1 MEEDLKIKI
10 EADLKKVERDIK
22 NLEKIEPKVNMDV
35 LLQIRNKNE
44 KLREVKELQK
54 EIALVKFNPGAFP
67 DGELKKLNEQLKL
80 AKEELKTMKSIST
93 RSLFRESYE
102 DARKLAEKVKE
113 IKLNPKSFSP
123 EDIRILRAEIETT
136 ALKAKGMNFVENNSK
151 TQGLVNNLMNS
162 SKELDKISGQVGYTN
177 KTFGIMDIT
186 VGNLAANLATGV
198 LRTLKDVTLEG
209 AKFNQ
214 QMESA
219 TEKVRTISSSGG
231 AEINSNINRMAKAT
245 GVNPLELKE
254 GLYQTVSAIGDIHKK
269 YSLLETSNKLATTG
283 FSSTTEAVDGLTT
296 VLNAYGMEVEDA
308 DRVANIF
315 VRTQK
320 VGKLTVQEFNRE
332 LYKTIPVAKELQIG
346 VDEVGASIALLTAKG
361 SKSEIA
367 QTQMGSFMYEL
378 LEVGSDISK
387 LFEKIAGQS
396 LDNFMNN
403 GGDFE
408 GVLRLLKGYSNANNF
423 KIESLLG
430 RKEAKSF
437 WLNVGNDIDGYVNKL
452 KAINDP
458 VNELQRNFE
467 NLLNTQEKR
476 LARANNYWL
485 AFKQTIGGVAGEV
498 LASFGDFVTGADT
511 ESAARQRLNNELDNN
526 LKTLEELSKKQS
538 LNRDEQNTLNKALE
552 SLTVLAPN
560 VAEAYRDWS
569 INGGDYAEVLKEIH
583 KAQLDVNKENERLSL
598 KTKENEI
605 KEIRKQKSEHESS
618 LGRGSFN
625 YTGEFSREQRE
636 YYEKNGKLSTKTFD
650 EWVEEKAKKISS
662 SGKKDEETLKFM
674 ESYIAWKDTKER
686 LDKSSK
692 ELVEMENKLQS
703 DFNNQING
711 NAAVPTR
718 DLSLQDKIKENK
730 LAIDVAETNRW
741 KNTPDKSIEEIPEYK
756 ALIDKKI
763 ELEKLAKEYNGVI
776 QADIEILR
784 EQIKNTEKGT
794 TNYEIL
800 NTNLKN
806 KEKELIDIPGTK
818 EVNGNFTNWDSKY
831 KELEIKKQQDLIQAK
846 QNYTKDLSLATE
858 ETRPRIDENYQ
869 NKIAKIEDNTKI
881 SKLEI
886 EINELKAR
894 IEKTNDTSTIESIN
908 SQISSK
914 MLEKDDVQANA
925 NLRELENIKN
935 QEKLKKAEDEKQLKL
950 QEQNIKNDFSDK
962 RIEAERKFQEGLKDM
977 EGSFSQERYNKL
989 KEERAKELALINTDE
1004 KISLLKLKKN
1014 NLDPK
1019 KDMPEIK
1026 ALDNEII
1033 ASQLTLDSSK
1043 LEKETKDRIESFQSS
1058 ISLVTRNLNNLS
1070 KVFDATGNKT
1080 ASNMMKG
1087 TSAIFDT
1094 IGSMS
1099 TDSLDKISQ
1108 SLAGVSGAGVKEGL
1122 ESFGAGLGVG
1132 SGVDAMVSGGSQEG
1146 QVGSAVGSA
1155 AGAGIGFAIG
1165 GPAGAQVGAMIGGSI
1180 GGAAGGLFGNKKK
1193 KKAKREK
1200 KKYEEA
1206 QKRLEQGRVSGQYI
1220 FQDTMEQFN
1229 EELEKSGLGN
1239 KIEMLESVSKNR
1251 NYDDIKTAL
1260 TGGAKGSDGVSISTL
1275 KELMPHMSEQEIFDW
1290 FKATT
1295 GGAVVNGD
1303 TISTGE
1309 GKYGAIDLGALAQ
1322 QITEM
1327 NRELEKSLKDTIK
1340 NIIDFSADKIS
1351 GIVRSGFGD
1360 GIEDL
1365 GQNLEKAIAD
1375 SLKNAF
1381 LQTEMAKGLFNG
1393 LSDKITNMITDMF
1406 KNDKN
1411 LGIDLEIGK
1420 LEDLTLQEY
1429 IELIKKYMELGNDQL
1444 SSIFKEL
1451 GLSLDNLNDTVDKAN
1466 KNSKNTVQGMA
1477 TNLWLQNLGK
1487 TTDDIIKSVIDSNNR
1502 TFKMMNENEKLNLNS
1517 AKSLEKDISLNLES
1531 AFKNLKIN
1539 IPEINTEHQFQLF
1552 LDGKPLDAR
1561 FLKLLQT
1568 QTVKNNRNKI
1578 SIIRG

>member
-1 MEEDLKIKI
+1 MEEDLKIK
-10 EADLKKVERDIK
+10 ASVDLKQAERDIK
-22 NLEKIEPKVNMDV
+22 GLEKIEPKINIDTI
-35 LLQIRNKNE
+35 LKLKNKNE
-44 KLREVKELQK
+44 KIKEIKELQK
-54 EIALVKFNPGAFP
+54 EIALVKVNPGSFP
-67 DGELKKLNEQLKL
+67 DGELKKLNQQLKQ
-80 AKEELKTMKSIST
+80 AKEELKGMKSIST
-93 RSLFRESYE
+93 KNLFKESYE
-102 DARKLAEKVKE
+102 DAKKLAEKVKE
-113 IKLNPKSFSP
+113 IKLNPKNFSP
-123 EDIRILRAEIETT
+123 DDIKILRAEIETT
-136 ALKAKGMNFVENNSK
+136 TLKAKAMNFAEGNSK
-151 TQGLVNNLMNS
+151 TQGLINNLTSS

-186 VGNLAANLATGV
+186 VGNLAANLAIGI

-219 TEKVRTISSSGG
+219 TEKVRTISSSSGT
-231 AEINSNINRMAKAT
+231 EINSNIWQMAKAT
-245 GVNPLELKE
+245 GINPLELKE

-296 VLNAYGMEVEDA
+296 VLNAYGLEVEEA

-332 LYKTIPVAKELQIG
+332 LYKTIPVAKELKIG

-361 SKSEIA
+361 SKAEIA

-378 LEVGSDISK
+378 LDVGSDISK

-498 LASFGDFVTGADT
+498 LASLGDFVTGADT
-511 ESAARQRLNNELDNN
+511 EIAARQRLNNELDNN
-526 LKTLEELSKKQS
+526 LKTLEELSKKQN
-538 LNRDEQNTLNKALE
+538 LNKDEQNTLNKALE

-560 VAEAYRDWS
+560 VAEAYKNWS

-583 KAQLDVNKENERLSL
+583 KAQLEVNKEHSNMNL
-598 KTKENEI
+598 K
-605 KEIRKQKSEHESS
+605 
-618 LGRGSFN
+618 SF
-625 YTGEFSREQRE
+625 
-636 YYEKNGKLSTKTFD
+636 D
-650 EWVEEKAKKISS
+650 
-662 SGKKDEETLKFM
+662 KD
-674 ESYIAWKDTKER
+674 IA
-686 LDKSSK
+686 
-692 ELVEMENKLQS
+692 
-703 DFNNQING
+703 
-711 NAAVPTR
+711 
-718 DLSLQDKIKENK
+718 
-730 LAIDVAETNRW
+730 
-741 KNTPDKSIEEIPEYK
+741 
-756 ALIDKKI
+756 
-763 ELEKLAKEYNGVI
+763 ELEKEYKKLESKLYRGKNTTVNQKDYSLVGKVKDGRISKEKTPEEFYEYLELVRQKEYLDKRI
-776 QADIEILR
+776 QDKKKS
-784 EQIKNTEKGT
+784 KNQ
-794 TNYEIL
+794 YL
-800 NTNLKN
+800 NNLDPEN
-806 KEKELIDIPGTK
+806 KEKLTIPLDQDSTIPPLK
-818 EVNGNFTNWDSKY
+818 ESKEIKGNFTNWDSKY

-846 QNYTKDLSLATE
+846 QNYAKDLSLASE
-858 ETRPRIDENYQ
+858 ETRSRIDGIYQ
-869 NKIAKIEDNTKI
+869 NKISKIEDDTKI

-894 IEKTNDTSTIESIN
+894 IEKTNDTSTIEAIN
-908 SQISSK
+908 SQINSK
-914 MLEKDDVQANA
+914 MLEKDDIQANA

-950 QEQNIKNDFSDK
+950 QEQNIKNDFSVK
-962 RIEAERKFQEGLKDM
+962 RIETERKFQEGLKDM
-977 EGSFSQERYNKL
+977 EESFSQERYDKL
-989 KEERAKELALINTDE
+989 KEERKKELALINTDE

-1019 KDMPEIK
+1019 KDMQEIK
-1026 ALDNEII
+1026 ALDNEIV
-1033 ASQLTLDSSK
+1033 ASQLILDNSE
-1043 LEKETKDRIESFQSS
+1043 LEKETKDRIESFQKS

-1070 KVFDATGNKT
+1070 KVFDATGNT
-1080 ASNMMKG
+1080 AASNMMKG
-1087 TSAIFDT
+1087 VSAIFDSISGMD
-1094 IGSMS
+1094 IGV
-1099 TDSLDKISQ
+1099 LDKMSQ
-1108 SLAGVSGAGVKEGL
+1108 SLAGVSGSSIKVGL
-1122 ESFGAGLGVG
+1122 ESFGSGLGIG
-1132 SGVDAMVSGGSQEG
+1132 SGMDAIISGGSQEG
-1146 QVGSAVGSA
+1146 QIGSTVGSGIGAAVGSVVPGIGTA
-1155 AGAGIGFAIG
+1155 AGAI
-1165 GPAGAQVGAMIGGSI
+1165 VGGSI
-1180 GGAAGGLFGNKKK
+1180 GGVTGGLFGNKKK

-1200 KKYEEA
+1200 KKYEQA
-1206 QKRLEQGRVSGQYI
+1206 QKRLEQGRISGQYI

-1260 TGGAKGSDGVSISTL
+1260 TGGAKGPDGVSISTL

-1295 GGAVVNGD
+1295 GGTVVNGD

-1351 GIVRSGFGD
+1351 GIVRGGFGD

-1393 LSDKITNMITDMF
+1393 LSDKVTNMITDMF
-1406 KNDKN
+1406 KSDKN
-1411 LGIDLEIGK
+1411 LGIELEIGK
-1420 LEDLTLQEY
+1420 LEDLSLQEY

-1487 TTDDIIKSVIDSNNR
+1487 TTDDIITSAIDSNNR
-1502 TFKMMNENEKLNLNS
+1502 TFKLMNENQILNLNS
-1517 AKSLEKDISLNLES
+1517 SKALEKDISLNLES

>member
-1 MEEDLKIKI
+1 MEEDLKIKASVDI
-10 EADLKKVERDIK
+10 KQAERDIK
-22 NLEKIEPKVNMDV
+22 GLEKIEPKINIDTI
-35 LLQIRNKNE
+35 LKLRNKNE
-44 KLREVKELQK
+44 KIKEIKELQK
-54 EIALVKFNPGAFP
+54 EIALVKVNPGAFP
-67 DGELKKLNEQLKL
+67 DGELKKLNQQLKQ
-80 AKEELKTMKSIST
+80 AKEELKGMKSIST
-93 RSLFRESYE
+93 KNLFKESYE
-102 DARKLAEKVKE
+102 DAKKLAEKVKE
-113 IKLNPKSFSP
+113 IKLNPKSFSSN
-123 EDIRILRAEIETT
+123 DIKILRAEIEATT
-136 ALKAKGMNFVENNSK
+136 LKAKAMNFTEGNSK
-151 TQGLVNNLMNS
+151 TQGLINNLTSS
-162 SKELDKISGQVGYTN
+162 SKELDKISGQAGYTN
-177 KTFGIMDIT
+177 KTFGMMDVT
-186 VGNLAANLATGV
+186 VGNLAANLAMGI

-219 TEKVRTISSSGG
+219 TEKIRTISSSSG
-231 AEINSNINRMAKAT
+231 AEINSNITKMAKAT

-332 LYKTIPVAKELQIG
+332 LYKTIPVAKELKIG

-361 SKSEIA
+361 SKAEIA

-378 LEVGSDISK
+378 LDIGSDISK
-387 LFEKIAGQS
+387 LFEKIAGQN
-396 LDNFMNN
+396 LDNFMSN

-498 LASFGDFVTGADT
+498 LASFGDFITGADT

-526 LKTLEELSKKQS
+526 LKTLEELSKKQN
-538 LNRDEQNTLNKALE
+538 LNKDEQNTLNEALE

-560 VAEAYRDWS
+560 VAEAYRNWS
-569 INGGDYAEVLKEIH
+569 INGGNYADVLKEIH
-583 KAQLDVNKENERLSL
+583 KAQLEVNKEHSNMNLKSFDKDIAQLEKEYKKLESKLYRGKNTTVNQKDYSL
-598 KTKENEI
+598 VGKVKDGRISKEKTPEEFYEYLELVRQKENLA
-605 KEIRKQKSEHESS
+605 KEIQDKKK
-618 LGRGSFN
+618 
-625 YTGEFSREQRE
+625 
-636 YYEKNGKLSTKTFD
+636 EKNQYLDKLD
-650 EWVEEKAKKISS
+650 PEKKIN
-662 SGKKDEETLKFM
+662 TP
-674 ESYIAWKDTKER
+674 KE
-686 LDKSSK
+686 
-692 ELVEMENKLQS
+692 
-703 DFNNQING
+703 
-711 NAAVPTR
+711 
-718 DLSLQDKIKENK
+718 LSLQDKIKENNS
-730 LAIDVAETNRW
+730 AINIAETNRW
-741 KNTPDKSIEEIPEYK
+741 KNTPDKSIDDIPEYK
-756 ALIDKKI
+756 ALIDKKV
-763 ELEKLAKEYNGVI
+763 ELEKLAKEYNGVV

-784 EQIKNTEKGT
+784 EKIKNTEKGT
-794 TNYEIL
+794 TEYEIL
-800 NTNLKN
+800 NTDLKN
-806 KEKELIDIPGTK
+806 KKKELIDIPTTK
-818 EVNGNFTNWDSKY
+818 EVNGNYTNWDSQK
-831 KELEIKKQQDLIQAK
+831 KAIEIERQESLINAK
-846 QNYTKDLSLATE
+846 RNYTKNLSTATE
-858 ETRPRIDENYQ
+858 ETRPRITESYQ
-869 NKIAKIEDNTKI
+869 NEIAAIEDRARIKKLEKEIEELRAGI
-881 SKLEI
+881 SKTDDETR
-886 EINELKAR
+886 IN
-894 IEKTNDTSTIESIN
+894 DIN
-908 SQISSK
+908 SQINSK
-914 MLEKDDVQANA
+914 TLEKDDVQANA
-925 NLRELENIKN
+925 NLRELENRKN

-977 EGSFSQERYNKL
+977 EGSFSQERYDKL

-1004 KISLLKLKKN
+1004 KISLIKLRKN
-1014 NLDPK
+1014 NLDPE

-1026 ALDNEII
+1026 ALDNEIVS
-1033 ASQLTLDSSK
+1033 SQLALDNSE
-1043 LEKETKDRIESFQSS
+1043 LEKETKDRIESFQNS

-1070 KVFDATGNKT
+1070 KVFDATGNTT

-1087 TSAIFDT
+1087 ASAIFDT
-1094 IGSMS
+1094 VGSIS

-1108 SLAGVSGAGVKEGL
+1108 SLAGVSGETAKKGL

-1132 SGVDAMVSGGSQEG
+1132 SGVDSMISGGSQEG
-1146 QVGSAVGSA
+1146 QIGSAVGSGIGAAVGSVVPGIGTA
-1155 AGAGIGFAIG
+1155 AGAIVG
-1165 GPAGAQVGAMIGGSI
+1165 GAI

-1200 KKYEEA
+1200 KKQEEA
-1206 QKRLEQGRVSGQYI
+1206 QRRLEQGRVSGQYI

-1239 KIEMLESVSKNR
+1239 KIETLESVSKNR

-1260 TGGAKGSDGVSISTL
+1260 SGGAKGPDGVSISTL

-1393 LSDKITNMITDMF
+1393 LSDKVTNMITDMF
-1406 KNDKN
+1406 KSDKN

-1420 LEDLTLQEY
+1420 LEDLSLQEY
-1429 IELIKKYMELGNDQL
+1429 IELIKKYMELGNEQL

-1487 TTDDIIKSVIDSNNR
+1487 TTDDIIKTAIDSNNR
-1502 TFKMMNENEKLNLNS
+1502 TFKLMNDNQNLNLNS
-1517 AKSLEKDISLNLES
+1517 AKVLEKDISLNLES

>member
-1 MEEDLKIKI
+1 MEEDLKIK
-10 EADLKKVERDIK
+10 ASVDLKQAERDIK
-22 NLEKIEPKVNMDV
+22 GLEKIEPKINIDTI
-35 LLQIRNKNE
+35 LKLRNKNE
-44 KLREVKELQK
+44 KIKEIKELQK
-54 EIALVKFNPGAFP
+54 EIALVKVNPGSFP
-67 DGELKKLNEQLKL
+67 DGELKKLNQQLKQ
-80 AKEELKTMKSIST
+80 AKEELKGMKSIST
-93 RSLFRESYE
+93 KNLFKESYE
-102 DARKLAEKVKE
+102 DAKKLAEKVKE

-123 EDIRILRAEIETT
+123 DDIKILRAEIEATT
-136 ALKAKGMNFVENNSK
+136 LKAKAMNFAEGNSK
-151 TQGLVNNLMNS
+151 TQGLINNLTSS

-177 KTFGIMDIT
+177 KTFGMMDIT
-186 VGNLAANLATGV
+186 VGNLAANLAMGI

-219 TEKVRTISSSGG
+219 TEKVRTISSSSG
-231 AEINSNINRMAKAT
+231 AEINSNINKMAKAT

-254 GLYQTVSAIGDIHKK
+254 GLYQTVSAIGDIYKK

-296 VLNAYGMEVEDA
+296 VLNAYGLEVEEA
-308 DRVANIF
+308 DRIANIF

-332 LYKTIPVAKELQIG
+332 LYKTIPVAKELQIE

-361 SKSEIA
+361 SKAEIA

-396 LDNFMNN
+396 LDNFMSN

-526 LKTLEELSKKQS
+526 LKTLEELSKKQN
-538 LNRDEQNTLNKALE
+538 LNKDEQNTLNEALE

-560 VAEAYRDWS
+560 VAEAYRNWS
-569 INGGDYAEVLKEIH
+569 INGGNYADVLKEIH
-583 KAQLDVNKENERLSL
+583 KAQLEVNKEHSNMNLKSFDKDIAELEREYKKLESKLYRGKNTTVNQKDHSL
-598 KTKENEI
+598 VGKVKDGRISKEKTPEEFYEYLELVRQKENLA
-605 KEIRKQKSEHESS
+605 KEIQDKKK
-618 LGRGSFN
+618 
-625 YTGEFSREQRE
+625 
-636 YYEKNGKLSTKTFD
+636 EKNQYLDKLD
-650 EWVEEKAKKISS
+650 PEKKIN
-662 SGKKDEETLKFM
+662 TP
-674 ESYIAWKDTKER
+674 KE
-686 LDKSSK
+686 
-692 ELVEMENKLQS
+692 
-703 DFNNQING
+703 
-711 NAAVPTR
+711 
-718 DLSLQDKIKENK
+718 LSLQDKIKENN
-730 LAIDVAETNRW
+730 LAIDIAETNRW
-741 KNTPDKSIEEIPEYK
+741 KNTPDKSIDDIPEYK
-756 ALIDKKI
+756 ALIDKKV
-763 ELEKLAKEYNGVI
+763 ELEKLAKEYNGVV

-784 EQIKNTEKGT
+784 EKIKNTKKGT
-794 TNYEIL
+794 TEYEVL
-800 NTNLKN
+800 NTDLNN
-806 KEKELIDIPGTK
+806 KKKELIDVPTTK
-818 EVNGNFTNWDSKY
+818 EINGNYTNWDSQK
-831 KELEIKKQQDLIQAK
+831 KSIEIERQESLINAK
-846 QNYTKDLSLATE
+846 RNYTKNLSTATD
-858 ETRPRIDENYQ
+858 ETSPRITENYQ
-869 NKIAKIEDNTKI
+869 NEIAAIEDRARIKKLEKEIEELRASI
-881 SKLEI
+881 SKTDDETR
-886 EINELKAR
+886 IN
-894 IEKTNDTSTIESIN
+894 DIN
-908 SQISSK
+908 SQINNK
-914 MLEKDDVQANA
+914 ILEKDDVQANA
-925 NLRELENIKN
+925 NLRELENRKN
-935 QEKLKKAEDEKQLKL
+935 QEKLKKAEDEKQIKL
-950 QEQNIKNDFSDK
+950 QEQSITNKYADE
-962 RIEAERKFQEGLKDM
+962 RIEIERRFQENLKDM
-977 EGSFSQERYNKL
+977 EGSFSQERYDKL
-989 KEERAKELALINTDE
+989 KEERAKELALIDTNE
-1004 KISLLKLKKN
+1004 KIDKLKLKKSTKIPGKDAAEIKGIEN
-1014 NLDPK
+1014 EITMTQLNLD
-1019 KDMPEIK
+1019 
-1026 ALDNEII
+1026 N
-1033 ASQLTLDSSK
+1033 SN
-1043 LEKETKDRIESFQSS
+1043 LEKETKERIENLQDS

-1070 KVFDATGNKT
+1070 KVFEATGNKT
-1080 ASNMMKG
+1080 AANMMKG
-1087 TSAIFDT
+1087 ASAIFDT
-1094 IGSMS
+1094 IGNMS
-1099 TDSLDKISQ
+1099 PEFIDKFSNSLGFAGKFKDSKLGQGLTDIGSGMAVGSTIDSLI
-1108 SLAGVSGAGVKEGL
+1108 
-1122 ESFGAGLGVG
+1122 
-1132 SGVDAMVSGGSQEG
+1132 SGGSKEG
-1146 QVGSAVGSA
+1146 QLGSVAGATIGAVVGGPVGAVVGST
-1155 AGAGIGFAIG
+1155 
-1165 GPAGAQVGAMIGGSI
+1165 IGGSV
-1180 GGAAGGLFGNKKK
+1180 GGLFGKSKK

-1200 KKYEEA
+1200 KKQEEA
-1206 QKRLEQGRVSGQYI
+1206 QKRLEQGRISGQYI

-1239 KIEMLESVSKNR
+1239 KIEMLESISKNR

-1309 GKYGAIDLGALAQ
+1309 GKYGAINLGALAQ

-1351 GIVRSGFGD
+1351 GIVRGGFGD

-1393 LSDKITNMITDMF
+1393 LSDKVTNMITDMF
-1406 KNDKN
+1406 KSDKN
-1411 LGIDLEIGK
+1411 LGIELEIGK
-1420 LEDLTLQEY
+1420 LEDLSLQEY

-1487 TTDDIIKSVIDSNNR
+1487 TTDDIMKTAIDSNNR
-1502 TFKMMNENEKLNLNS
+1502 TFKLMNENQNLNLNS
-1517 AKSLEKDISLNLES
+1517 AKALEKDISLNLES

-1539 IPEINTEHQFQLF
+1539 IPEISTEHQFQLF

-1568 QTVKNNRNKI
+1568 QTIKNNRNKI
-1578 SIIRG
+1578 AIIRG

>member
-1 MEEDLKIKI
+1 MEEDLKIK
-10 EADLKKVERDIK
+10 ASVDTKQAERDIK
-22 NLEKIEPKVNMDV
+22 GLEKIEPKINVDTI
-35 LLQIRNKNE
+35 LKLRNKNE
-44 KLREVKELQK
+44 KIKEIKELQK
-54 EIALVKFNPGAFP
+54 EIALIKMNPGSFP
-67 DGELKKLNEQLKL
+67 DGELKKLNQQLKE
-80 AKEELKTMKSIST
+80 AKEELKGMKSIST
-93 RSLFRESYE
+93 KNLFKESYE
-102 DARKLAEKVKE
+102 DAKKLAEKVKE
-113 IKLNPKSFSP
+113 IKLNPKSFSS
-123 EDIRILRAEIETT
+123 EDIKILRAEIEATT
-136 ALKAKGMNFVENNSK
+136 LKAKAMNFAEGNSK
-151 TQGLVNNLMNS
+151 TQGLINNLASS

-219 TEKVRTISSSGG
+219 TEKVKTISSSSG
-231 AEINSNINRMAKAT
+231 AEINTNIWQMAKNT

-361 SKSEIA
+361 SKAEIA

-538 LNRDEQNTLNKALE
+538 LNKDEQNTLNKALE

-560 VAEAYRDWS
+560 VAEAYRNWS

-583 KAQLDVNKENERLSL
+583 KAQLDVNKEHSNMNLKSFDKDIAELEKEYKKIETKLYRGKNTTVHQKDYSLVGKVKDGRISKEKTPEEFYEYLELIRQKENLAKEIQDKKNERNQYLD
-598 KTKENEI
+598 
-605 KEIRKQKSEHESS
+605 
-618 LGRGSFN
+618 
-625 YTGEFSREQRE
+625 
-636 YYEKNGKLSTKTFD
+636 KLD
-650 EWVEEKAKKISS
+650 PE
-662 SGKKDEETLKFM
+662 KKDD
-674 ESYIAWKDTKER
+674 IPKE
-686 LDKSSK
+686 
-692 ELVEMENKLQS
+692 
-703 DFNNQING
+703 
-711 NAAVPTR
+711 
-718 DLSLQDKIKENK
+718 LSLQDKIKKNNQD
-730 LAIDVAETNRW
+730 INIAEINRW
-741 KNTPDKSIEEIPEYK
+741 KNTPDKSIEDIPEYK
-756 ALIDKKI
+756 ALIDKKV

-800 NTNLKN
+800 STNLKN

-818 EVNGNFTNWDSKY
+818 EISGNFTNWDSKY

-869 NKIAKIEDNTKI
+869 NKIAKIEDDTKI

-935 QEKLKKAEDEKQLKL
+935 QEKLKKAENEKRLQI
-950 QEQNIKNDFSDK
+950 QEQSITNKYSNE
-962 RIEAERKFQEGLKDM
+962 RIEVQRKFNEALKDM
-977 EGSFSQERYNKL
+977 EGNISEKRFEKL
-989 KEERAKELALINTDE
+989 KEEREKELALIDTNE
-1004 KISLLKLKKN
+1004 KIDKLKLKKSAKN
-1014 NLDPK
+1014 PE
-1019 KDMPEIK
+1019 KDAVEIK
-1026 ALDNEII
+1026 GIENEITM
-1033 ASQLTLDSSK
+1033 AQLNSNNSN
-1043 LEKETKDRIESFQSS
+1043 LEKETKERIENLQES

-1070 KVFDATGNKT
+1070 KVFEATGNKT
-1080 ASNMMKG
+1080 AANMMKG
-1087 TSAIFDT
+1087 ASAIFDT

-1099 TDSLDKISQ
+1099 PEFIDKFSNSLGFTGKFKDSQLGQGISNIGNGIAVGSTMDSLI
-1108 SLAGVSGAGVKEGL
+1108 
-1122 ESFGAGLGVG
+1122 
-1132 SGVDAMVSGGSQEG
+1132 SGGSKEG
-1146 QVGSAVGSA
+1146 QLGATAGAVIGSVIPGVGTVVGSVVGSA
-1155 AGAGIGFAIG
+1155 
-1165 GPAGAQVGAMIGGSI
+1165 IGGSV
-1180 GGAAGGLFGNKKK
+1180 GGLFGKSKK

-1220 FQDTMEQFN
+1220 FQDTMELFN

-1260 TGGAKGSDGVSISTL
+1260 TGGSKGPDGVSISTL

-1393 LSDKITNMITDMF
+1393 LSDKVTNMITDMF

-1411 LGIDLEIGK
+1411 LGIDLEVGK

-1466 KNSKNTVQGMA
+1466 KNSKNAVQGMA

-1487 TTDDIIKSVIDSNNR
+1487 TTDDIIKSAIDSNNR

>member
-1 MEEDLKIKI
+1 MEEDLKIK
-10 EADLKKVERDIK
+10 ASVDLKQAERDIK
-22 NLEKIEPKVNMDV
+22 GLEKIEPKINIDTI
-35 LLQIRNKNE
+35 LKLRNKNE
-44 KLREVKELQK
+44 KIKEIKELQK
-54 EIALVKFNPGAFP
+54 EIALVKVNPGSFP
-67 DGELKKLNEQLKL
+67 DGELKKLNQQLKQ
-80 AKEELKTMKSIST
+80 AKEELKGMKSIST
-93 RSLFRESYE
+93 KNLFKESYE
-102 DARKLAEKVKE
+102 DAKKLAEKVKE

-123 EDIRILRAEIETT
+123 DDIKILRAEIEATT
-136 ALKAKGMNFVENNSK
+136 LKAKAMNFAEGNSK
-151 TQGLVNNLMNS
+151 TQGLINNLTSS
-162 SKELDKISGQVGYTN
+162 SKELDKISGQAGYTN
-177 KTFGIMDIT
+177 KTFGMMDIT
-186 VGNLAANLATGV
+186 VGNLAANLAMGI

-219 TEKVRTISSSGG
+219 TEKVRTISSSSG

-296 VLNAYGMEVEDA
+296 VLNAYGLEVEDA

-332 LYKTIPVAKELQIG
+332 LYKTIPVAKELKIG

-361 SKSEIA
+361 SKAEIA

-378 LEVGSDISK
+378 LDVGSDISK

-396 LDNFMNN
+396 LDNFMSN

-526 LKTLEELSKKQS
+526 LKTLEELSEKQN
-538 LNRDEQNTLNKALE
+538 LNKDEQNTLNEALE

-560 VAEAYRDWS
+560 VAEAYRNWS
-569 INGGDYAEVLKEIH
+569 INGGNYADVLKEIH
-583 KAQLDVNKENERLSL
+583 KAQLEVNKEHSNMNLKSFDKDIAELEREYKKLESKLYRGKNTTVNQKDYSL
-598 KTKENEI
+598 VGKVKDGRISKEKTPDEFYEYLELVRQKESLA
-605 KEIRKQKSEHESS
+605 KEIQDKKK
-618 LGRGSFN
+618 
-625 YTGEFSREQRE
+625 
-636 YYEKNGKLSTKTFD
+636 EKNQYLDKLD
-650 EWVEEKAKKISS
+650 PEKKIN
-662 SGKKDEETLKFM
+662 TP
-674 ESYIAWKDTKER
+674 KE
-686 LDKSSK
+686 
-692 ELVEMENKLQS
+692 
-703 DFNNQING
+703 
-711 NAAVPTR
+711 
-718 DLSLQDKIKENK
+718 LSLQDKIKENN
-730 LAIDVAETNRW
+730 LAIDIAETNRW
-741 KNTPDKSIEEIPEYK
+741 KNTPDKSIDDIPEYK
-756 ALIDKKI
+756 ALIDKKV
-763 ELEKLAKEYNGVI
+763 ELEKLAKEYNGVV
-776 QADIEILR
+776 QADIDILR
-784 EQIKNTEKGT
+784 EKIKNTEKGT
-794 TNYEIL
+794 TEYEVL
-800 NTNLKN
+800 NTDLKN
-806 KEKELIDIPGTK
+806 KKKELIDVPTTK
-818 EVNGNFTNWDSKY
+818 EVNGNYTNWDSQK
-831 KELEIKKQQDLIQAK
+831 KAIEIERQESLINAK
-846 QNYTKDLSLATE
+846 RNYTKNLSTATD
-858 ETRPRIDENYQ
+858 ETSPRIAENYQ
-869 NKIAKIEDNTKI
+869 NEIAAIEDRARIQKLEKEIEELRASI
-881 SKLEI
+881 SKTDDETR
-886 EINELKAR
+886 IND
-894 IEKTNDTSTIESIN
+894 INGQIN
-908 SQISSK
+908 SKI
-914 MLEKDDVQANA
+914 LEKDDVQANA
-925 NLRELENIKN
+925 NLRELENKKN
-935 QEKLKKAEDEKQLKL
+935 QEKLKKAEDEKQIKL
-950 QEQNIKNDFSDK
+950 QEQSITNKYADE
-962 RIEAERKFQEGLKDM
+962 RIEIERRFQENLKDM
-977 EGSFSQERYNKL
+977 EGSFSQERYDKL
-989 KEERAKELALINTDE
+989 KEERAKELALIDTNE
-1004 KISLLKLKKN
+1004 KIDKLKLKKSAKN
-1014 NLDPK
+1014 PVKDAVEIKGIENEITMTQLNLD
-1019 KDMPEIK
+1019 
-1026 ALDNEII
+1026 N
-1033 ASQLTLDSSK
+1033 SN
-1043 LEKETKDRIESFQSS
+1043 LEKETKDRIEGFQNS

-1070 KVFDATGNKT
+1070 KVFDASGNKT

-1087 TSAIFDT
+1087 ASAIFDT
-1094 IGSMS
+1094 IGNMPPEFM
-1099 TDSLDKISQ
+1099 DRFSQ
-1108 SLAGVSGAGVKEGL
+1108 SLGSVGKFKDSKIGQGLSDVGNGMTAGSTIDTL
-1122 ESFGAGLGVG
+1122 I
-1132 SGVDAMVSGGSQEG
+1132 SGGSKEG
-1146 QVGSAVGSA
+1146 QIGSAVGA
-1155 AGAGIGFAIG
+1155 TIGAVVG
-1165 GPAGAQVGAMIGGSI
+1165 GPVGAVVGSTIGGSI
-1180 GGAAGGLFGNKKK
+1180 GGVFGKNKK

-1200 KKYEEA
+1200 KKQEEA
-1206 QKRLEQGRVSGQYI
+1206 QKRLEQGRISGQYI

-1351 GIVRSGFGD
+1351 GIVRGGFGD

-1393 LSDKITNMITDMF
+1393 LSDKVTNMITEMF
-1406 KNDKN
+1406 KSDKN
-1411 LGIDLEIGK
+1411 LGIELEIGK
-1420 LEDLTLQEY
+1420 LEDLSLQEY

-1487 TTDDIIKSVIDSNNR
+1487 TTDDIMKTAIDSNNR
-1502 TFKMMNENEKLNLNS
+1502 TFKLMNENQNLNLNS
-1517 AKSLEKDISLNLES
+1517 AKALEKDVSLNLES

-1539 IPEINTEHQFQLF
+1539 IPEISTEYQFQLF

-1568 QTVKNNRNKI
+1568 QTIKNNRNKI
-1578 SIIRG
+1578 AIIRG

>member
-1 MEEDLKIKI
+1 MEEDLKIK
-10 EADLKKVERDIK
+10 ASVDLKQAERDIK
-22 NLEKIEPKVNMDV
+22 GLEKIEPKINIDTI
-35 LLQIRNKNE
+35 LKLRNKNE
-44 KLREVKELQK
+44 KIKEIKELQK
-54 EIALVKFNPGAFP
+54 EIALVKVNPDSFP
-67 DGELKKLNEQLKL
+67 EGELKKLNQQLKQ
-80 AKEELKTMKSIST
+80 AKEELKGMKSAST
-93 RSLFRESYE
+93 KNLFKESYE

-123 EDIRILRAEIETT
+123 DDIKILRAEIEATT
-136 ALKAKGMNFVENNSK
+136 LKAKAMNFAEGNSK
-151 TQGLVNNLMNS
+151 TQGLINNLTSS

-186 VGNLAANLATGV
+186 VGNLAANLAMGI

-219 TEKVRTISSSGG
+219 TEKVRTISSSSGT
-231 AEINSNINRMAKAT
+231 EINSNIWQMAKAT

-296 VLNAYGMEVEDA
+296 VLNAYGLEVEDA

-332 LYKTIPVAKELQIG
+332 LYKTIPVAKELKIG
-346 VDEVGASIALLTAKG
+346 VDEIGASIALLTAKG
-361 SKSEIA
+361 SKAEIA

-378 LEVGSDISK
+378 LDVGSDISK

-396 LDNFMNN
+396 LDNFMSN

-526 LKTLEELSKKQS
+526 LKTLEELSKKQN
-538 LNRDEQNTLNKALE
+538 LNKDEQNTLNKALE
-552 SLTVLAPN
+552 SLTILAPN
-560 VAEAYRDWS
+560 VAEAYRSWS
-569 INGGDYAEVLKEIH
+569 INGGDYATVLKEIH
-583 KAQLDVNKENERLSL
+583 KAQLEVNKEHSNMNL
-598 KTKENEI
+598 K
-605 KEIRKQKSEHESS
+605 
-618 LGRGSFN
+618 SFDKDIA
-625 YTGEFSREQRE
+625 ELERE
-636 YYEKNGKLSTKTFD
+636 YKKLESKLYRGKNTTVNQKDYSLVGKVKDGRISKEKTPEEFYEYLELVRQKEYLDKRIQDKKKEKNQYLNN
-650 EWVEEKAKKISS
+650 
-662 SGKKDEETLKFM
+662 
-674 ESYIAWKDTKER
+674 
-686 LDKSSK
+686 LD
-692 ELVEMENKLQS
+692 
-703 DFNNQING
+703 
-711 NAAVPTR
+711 
-718 DLSLQDKIKENK
+718 
-730 LAIDVAETNRW
+730 
-741 KNTPDKSIEEIPEYK
+741 PE
-756 ALIDKKI
+756 
-763 ELEKLAKEYNGVI
+763 
-776 QADIEILR
+776 
-784 EQIKNTEKGT
+784 
-794 TNYEIL
+794 
-800 NTNLKN
+800 N
-806 KEKELIDIPGTK
+806 KEKLTLTLDQGSTIQPLK
-818 EVNGNFTNWDSKY
+818 ESKEINGNFTNWDSKY
-831 KELEIKKQQDLIQAK
+831 KELEREKQQDLIQAK
-846 QNYTKDLSLATE
+846 QNYAKDLSLASE
-858 ETRPRIDENYQ
+858 ETRSRIDEIYQ
-869 NKIAKIEDNTKI
+869 NKISKIEDDTKI

-894 IEKTNDTSTIESIN
+894 IEKTNDTSTIEAIN
-908 SQISSK
+908 SQINSK
-914 MLEKDDVQANA
+914 ILEKDDVQANA
-925 NLRELENIKN
+925 NLRELENRKN

-977 EGSFSQERYNKL
+977 EGSFSQERYEKL
-989 KEERAKELALINTDE
+989 KEEREKELALINTDE

-1019 KDMPEIK
+1019 KDMQEIK

-1033 ASQLTLDSSK
+1033 ASQLTLDNSE
-1043 LEKETKDRIESFQSS
+1043 LEKETKDRIESFQNS

-1070 KVFDATGNKT
+1070 KVFDATGNT
-1080 ASNMMKG
+1080 AASNMLKG
-1087 TSAIFDT
+1087 ASAIFDSISGMD
-1094 IGSMS
+1094 IGV
-1099 TDSLDKISQ
+1099 LDKMSQ
-1108 SLAGVSGAGVKEGL
+1108 SLAGVSGSSIKTGL
-1122 ESFGAGLGVG
+1122 ESFGSGLGIG
-1132 SGVDAMVSGGSQEG
+1132 SGMDAIISGGSQEG
-1146 QVGSAVGSA
+1146 QIGSTVGSGIGAAVGSVVPGIGTA
-1155 AGAGIGFAIG
+1155 AGAIVGGAIG
-1165 GPAGAQVGAMIGGSI
+1165 GAT
-1180 GGAAGGLFGNKKK
+1180 GGLFGNKKK

-1200 KKYEEA
+1200 KKQEEA

-1251 NYDDIKTAL
+1251 NYDDIKIAL
-1260 TGGAKGSDGVSISTL
+1260 SGGAKGPDGVSISTL

-1303 TISTGE
+1303 IISTGE
-1309 GKYGAIDLGALAQ
+1309 GKYGAIDLGTLAQ

-1393 LSDKITNMITDMF
+1393 LSDKVTNMITDMF
-1406 KNDKN
+1406 KSDKN
-1411 LGIDLEIGK
+1411 LGIELEIGK
-1420 LEDLTLQEY
+1420 LEDLSLQEY

-1487 TTDDIIKSVIDSNNR
+1487 TTDDIMKTAIDSNNR
-1502 TFKMMNENEKLNLNS
+1502 TFKLMNDNQNLNLNS
-1517 AKSLEKDISLNLES
+1517 AKVLEKDISLNLES
-1531 AFKNLKIN
+1531 AFKNLKID
-1539 IPEINTEHQFQLF
+1539 IPEISTEHQFQLF

-1568 QTVKNNRNKI
+1568 QTIKNNRNKI
-1578 SIIRG
+1578 AIIRG

>member
-1 MEEDLKIKI
+1 MEEDLKIK
-10 EADLKKVERDIK
+10 ASVDLKQAERDIK
-22 NLEKIEPKVNMDV
+22 GLEKIEPKINIDTI
-35 LLQIRNKNE
+35 LKLRNKNE
-44 KLREVKELQK
+44 KIKEIKELQK
-54 EIALVKFNPGAFP
+54 EIALVKVNPGSFP
-67 DGELKKLNEQLKL
+67 DGELKKLNQQLKQ
-80 AKEELKTMKSIST
+80 AKEELKGMKSAST
-93 RSLFRESYE
+93 KNLFKESYE
-102 DARKLAEKVKE
+102 DVRKLAEKVKE

-123 EDIRILRAEIETT
+123 DDIKILRAEIEATT
-136 ALKAKGMNFVENNSK
+136 LKAKAMNFAEGNSK
-151 TQGLVNNLMNS
+151 TQGLINNLTSS

-186 VGNLAANLATGV
+186 VGNLAANLAMGI

-219 TEKVRTISSSGG
+219 TEKVRTISSSSGT
-231 AEINSNINRMAKAT
+231 EINSNIWQMAKAT

-296 VLNAYGMEVEDA
+296 VLNAYGLEVEDA

-332 LYKTIPVAKELQIG
+332 LYKTIPVAKELKIG

-361 SKSEIA
+361 SKAEIA

-378 LEVGSDISK
+378 LDVGSDISK

-396 LDNFMNN
+396 LDNFMSN

-526 LKTLEELSKKQS
+526 LKTLEELSKKQN
-538 LNRDEQNTLNKALE
+538 LNKDEQNTLNKALE
-552 SLTVLAPN
+552 SLTILAPN
-560 VAEAYRDWS
+560 VAEAYRNWS
-569 INGGDYAEVLKEIH
+569 INGGDYATVLKEIH
-583 KAQLDVNKENERLSL
+583 KAQLEVNKEHSNMNL
-598 KTKENEI
+598 K
-605 KEIRKQKSEHESS
+605 
-618 LGRGSFN
+618 SFDKDIA
-625 YTGEFSREQRE
+625 ELERE
-636 YYEKNGKLSTKTFD
+636 YKKLESKLYRGKNTTVNQKDYSLVGKVKDGRISKEKTPEEFYEYLELVRQKEYLDKRIQDKKKEKNQYLNN
-650 EWVEEKAKKISS
+650 
-662 SGKKDEETLKFM
+662 
-674 ESYIAWKDTKER
+674 
-686 LDKSSK
+686 LDP
-692 ELVEMENKLQS
+692 ENKEKLTLPLDQGS
-703 DFNNQING
+703 TIQ
-711 NAAVPTR
+711 P
-718 DLSLQDKIKENK
+718 LKENK
-730 LAIDVAETNRW
+730 
-741 KNTPDKSIEEIPEYK
+741 EI
-756 ALIDKKI
+756 
-763 ELEKLAKEYNGVI
+763 
-776 QADIEILR
+776 
-784 EQIKNTEKGT
+784 
-794 TNYEIL
+794 
-800 NTNLKN
+800 
-806 KEKELIDIPGTK
+806 
-818 EVNGNFTNWDSKY
+818 NGNFTNWDSKY

-846 QNYTKDLSLATE
+846 QNYAKDLSLASE
-858 ETRPRIDENYQ
+858 ETRSRIDEIYQ
-869 NKIAKIEDNTKI
+869 NKISKIEDDTKI

-894 IEKTNDTSTIESIN
+894 IEKTNDTSTIEAIN
-908 SQISSK
+908 SQINSK

-925 NLRELENIKN
+925 NLRELENKKN

-977 EGSFSQERYNKL
+977 EGSFSQERYEKL
-989 KEERAKELALINTDE
+989 KEEREKELALINTDE

-1019 KDMPEIK
+1019 KDMQEIK
-1026 ALDNEII
+1026 ALDNEIV
-1033 ASQLTLDSSK
+1033 ASQLTLDNSE
-1043 LEKETKDRIESFQSS
+1043 LEKETKDRIESFQNS

-1070 KVFDATGNKT
+1070 KVFDATGNTT

-1087 TSAIFDT
+1087 ASAIFDSISGMN
-1094 IGSMS
+1094 IGV
-1099 TDSLDKISQ
+1099 LDKMSQ
-1108 SLAGVSGAGVKEGL
+1108 SLAGVSGNSIKTGL
-1122 ESFGAGLGVG
+1122 ESFGSGLGIG
-1132 SGVDAMVSGGSQEG
+1132 SGMDAIISGGSQEG
-1146 QVGSAVGSA
+1146 QIGSTVGSGIGAAVGSVVPGIGTA
-1155 AGAGIGFAIG
+1155 AGAIVGGAIG
-1165 GPAGAQVGAMIGGSI
+1165 GAT
-1180 GGAAGGLFGNKKK
+1180 GGLFGNKKK

-1200 KKYEEA
+1200 KKQEEA
-1206 QKRLEQGRVSGQYI
+1206 QKRLEQGRISGQYI

-1260 TGGAKGSDGVSISTL
+1260 SGGAKGPDGVSISTL

-1360 GIEDL
+1360 GIDDL

-1393 LSDKITNMITDMF
+1393 LSDKVTNMITDMF
-1406 KNDKN
+1406 KSDKN

-1420 LEDLTLQEY
+1420 LEDLSLQEY
-1429 IELIKKYMELGNDQL
+1429 IELIKKYMELGNEQL

-1487 TTDDIIKSVIDSNNR
+1487 TTTDIMKTAIDSNNR
-1502 TFKMMNENEKLNLNS
+1502 TFKLMNDNQNLNLNS
-1517 AKSLEKDISLNLES
+1517 SKVLEKDISLNLES

-1539 IPEINTEHQFQLF
+1539 IPEISTEHQFQLF